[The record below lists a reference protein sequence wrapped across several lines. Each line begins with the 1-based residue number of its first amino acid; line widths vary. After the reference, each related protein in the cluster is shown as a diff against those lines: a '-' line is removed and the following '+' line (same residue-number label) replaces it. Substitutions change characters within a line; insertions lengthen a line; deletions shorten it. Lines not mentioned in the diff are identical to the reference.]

1 MAEKKQIKIVQMGK
15 FFLYL
20 PLYYAVECN
29 FFGYLPEG
37 FEVTVVLPQQ
47 RKDRTDKGVL
57 KCLMDTASEENAGV
71 QYAVCDP
78 TSILAWPLHK
88 TPAPTLLAGMV
99 TNAAFWAID
108 RGSREVN
115 FPADLANFDA
125 IIAYDEGS
133 TSYGIARRVY
143 LEAGK
148 TPQIV
153 SVEPPDELVRLG
165 ESALGTIALSPD
177 PLGIEDFLVRRK
189 LDGFDID
196 LALGKTQEYNNV
208 LVTALIGRTDFVLAK
223 ENELITLGII
233 RGLQRAMALVRFAD
247 AKVVEFAHNYFERK
261 PQERILRA
269 LQMARDSQVF
279 PSSVEVSE
287 AHWSNAAKAHCFSHG
302 NEYDNASRM
311 KAQEVFA
318 TLAAPYTHWAT
329 RAVEVEV
336 LNRFR
341 VEVPSKQE
349 KNLWLV
355 IPLILILLATG
366 FVAGDLL
373 HDNQG
378 WLVAGIATLGLAIAT
393 VVPRVIRRN
402 PKCAAGAFYGLV
414 WIFAIALSI
423 AWHYKFHVWD
433 FATSILGITSIY
445 LGAIGILAFA
455 PKADKP
461 GVTGR

>member
-1 MAEKKQIKIVQMGK
+1 MGK

-57 KCLMDTASEENAGV
+57 KCLMDTTSEENAAV

-88 TPAPTLLAGMV
+88 MPAPTLLAGMV

-115 FPADLANFDA
+115 FPSDLANFDA

-165 ESALGTIALSPD
+165 ESDRGTIALSPD

-208 LVTALIGRTDFVLAK
+208 LVTALVGRTDFVLAK
-223 ENELITLGII
+223 ENEQLTLAII
-233 RGLQRAMALVRFAD
+233 RGLQRAMALVRFGD
-247 AKVVEFAHNYFERK
+247 EKVVEFAHNYFERK
-261 PQERILRA
+261 PKERILRA

-302 NEYDNASRM
+302 HEYDSTNRM

-318 TLAAPYTHWAT
+318 MLAAPYMHWAT
-329 RAVEVEV
+329 RAVQVEI

-341 VEVPSKQE
+341 VEAPTSHNKT
-349 KNLWLV
+349 LLLM
-355 IPLILILLATG
+355 IPLILIALAIG
-366 FVAGDLL
+366 FIAGSVL
-373 HDNQG
+373 HDNRG
-378 WLVAGIATLGLAIAT
+378 WLAVVIAALGLAIGG
-393 VVPRVIRRN
+393 VVPRVIRRD

-414 WIFAIALSI
+414 WIFAIALTI
-423 AWHYKFHVWD
+423 GWLYKFHVWD
-433 FATSILGITSIY
+433 FATSIFGVTCTY

-455 PKADKP
+455 PKTAKP
-461 GVTGR
+461 EIESR